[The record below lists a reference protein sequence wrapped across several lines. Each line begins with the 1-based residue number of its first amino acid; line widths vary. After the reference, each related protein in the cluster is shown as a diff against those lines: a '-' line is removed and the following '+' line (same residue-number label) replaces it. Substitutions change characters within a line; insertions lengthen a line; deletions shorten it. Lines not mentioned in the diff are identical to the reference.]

1 MNTDTTVLMDS
12 TVSKS
17 TDSLLCSCWFA
28 NSHGSQGQS
37 SCGQAGYSVL
47 IHGSRLM
54 GDGFVRRL
62 PKNCMIG
69 SVALIVGN
77 ELLFVSSFFSHLH
90 RRLVRR
96 LQRDVLWRS
105 LAPGLNGRTILSRF
119 SFKCNNDTF
128 KSLIMLIIFNFTVD

>member
-1 MNTDTTVLMDS
+1 MNTDTTVFMDS

-37 SCGQAGYSVL
+37 SCVQADRGYSVL
-47 IHGSRLM
+47 IHGPRLM

-62 PKNCMIG
+62 PTNCMIG
-69 SVALIVGN
+69 SGALIVGN

-90 RRLVRR
+90 RRVVRR
-96 LQRDVLWRS
+96 LQRACACLGCALELVSTW
-105 LAPGLNGRTILSRF
+105 T
-119 SFKCNNDTF
+119 
-128 KSLIMLIIFNFTVD
+128 